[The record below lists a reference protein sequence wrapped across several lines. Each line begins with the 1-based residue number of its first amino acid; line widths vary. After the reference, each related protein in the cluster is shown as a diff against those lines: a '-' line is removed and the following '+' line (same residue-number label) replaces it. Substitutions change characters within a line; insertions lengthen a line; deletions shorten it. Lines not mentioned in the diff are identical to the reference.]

1 MPQAPAA
8 FSAPGSGIH
17 LVRLCMHAVGPISSA
32 HIATPIIPMPSTDTN
47 PAMPENTP
55 HAAPDQLGRFL
66 LSDAGVRG
74 VHVRLDEAWRE
85 IRGRAEYPAPVVE
98 MLGEAC
104 AAAVLFTGHAKV
116 EGRLSVQ
123 LRGEG
128 ALRALFAE
136 CTAAGTL
143 RGIAQLGEGGVSR
156 SLQEAVPGGV
166 LAITIE
172 NPGKGGREPIRYQ
185 GLVALSAD
193 TLAGAFEGYFRQSE
207 QLPTRLLLAADG
219 HQAAG
224 LMLQKL
230 PGDGGDADGWN
241 RASLLFD
248 TLGPAELLAEPADVL
263 IRRLFHQDG
272 PQWLGSRPLRF
283 GCSCSRERVAAMLVS
298 LGRGEVDAAVEAGG
312 GTAEVRC
319 EFCGQAYHFD
329 RTEAGALFATPQA
342 TAEAPGTLQ

>member
-1 MPQAPAA
+1 
-8 FSAPGSGIH
+8 
-17 LVRLCMHAVGPISSA
+17 
-32 HIATPIIPMPSTDTN
+32 MPSTDTN
-47 PAMPENTP
+47 PAMPDSTN
-55 HAAPDQLGRFL
+55 HFASDQLGRFL
-66 LSDAGVRG
+66 LPHAGVRG

-85 IRGRAEYPAPVVE
+85 IRSRADYPPAVVE
-98 MLGEAC
+98 LLGEA
-104 AAAVLFTGHAKV
+104 AAAAALFTGHAKV
-116 EGRLSVQ
+116 DGRLSVQ

-128 ALRALFAE
+128 ALRTLFAE

-143 RGIAQLGEGGVSR
+143 RGIVQLGEGEVPRNLG
-156 SLQEAVPGGV
+156 EAIPGGV

-193 TLAGAFEGYFRQSE
+193 TLAGAFEDYFRQSE
-207 QLPTRLLLAADG
+207 QLPTRLLLAADE
-219 HQAAG
+219 HRAAG

-248 TLGPAELLAEPADVL
+248 TLGHAELLAEPADVL
-263 IRRLFHQDG
+263 IHRLFHQDS
-272 PQWLGSRPLRF
+272 PQWLDHRSLRF

-298 LGRGEVDAAVEAGG
+298 LGREEVDAAVEAGN

-319 EFCGQAYHFD
+319 EFCGQTYRFAAA
-329 RTEAGALFATPQA
+329 EAGALFSAPQA
-342 TAEAPGTLQ
+342 TTEAPATLQ